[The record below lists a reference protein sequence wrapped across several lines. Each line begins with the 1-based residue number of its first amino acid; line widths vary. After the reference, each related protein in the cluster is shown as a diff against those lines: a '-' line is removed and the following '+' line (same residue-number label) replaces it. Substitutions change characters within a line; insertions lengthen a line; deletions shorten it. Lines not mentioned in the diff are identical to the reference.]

1 MKSLINLN
9 KNKLQ
14 VFHEGRKRRIFVGEL
29 IYIETKDQ
37 YEFTYDIKYIGS
49 KSAIPLGADLSI
61 FQIHH
66 KSKKGKLFSSFIDR
80 IPLKSNPA
88 YKDYCEYQG
97 ISPDE
102 KNLIILL
109 GFIGRRGP
117 SSFVFEP
124 VYEDR
129 FSLVKIRALRKQL
142 KITQY
147 DLAEAFDI
155 AEVTLNKIENGKS
168 HDRNILKLMQIFFE
182 FPEVALWQLK
192 QAGRKIHGDALIKL
206 IQYFEKLY
214 KSSQTD

>member
-1 MKSLINLN
+1 MRSINLN

-14 VFHEGRKRRIFVGEL
+14 VFHESRKRRTFVGEL
-29 IYIETKDQ
+29 AYIEKKDQ
-37 YEFTYDIKYIGS
+37 YEFTYDMKYLDS
-49 KSAIPLGADLSI
+49 KSAIPLGVDLSL
-61 FQIHH
+61 FQINH

-109 GFIGRRGP
+109 GSIGRRGP

-124 VYEDR
+124 VYEDI
-129 FSLVKIRALRKQL
+129 FSRVKIRDLRKQL
-142 KITQY
+142 NITQY
-147 DLAEAFDI
+147 DLAEVFDI
-155 AEVTLNKIENGKS
+155 SKLTLNKIENGKS
-168 HDRNILKLMQIFFE
+168 QDRNVLKLIQIFLE

-192 QAGRKIHGDALIKL
+192 QTGRKIHRNALIKL
-206 IQYFEKLY
+206 IHYFENCIN
-214 KSSQTD
+214 SN